1 MEQSSYV
8 SLLQKQQGKAKLA
21 KFYRRRRS
29 EEELRSAASLI
40 IVEKCRSH
48 LVTLYIYAMHKF
60 SIRYEWQ
67 EANLWGQTL
76 WLLAAL
82 CYPKRSEFH
91 WTLDRQRS
99 NSYTFF
105 LLLLF
110 DRIDKHFGFG
120 LEFWL
125 NETYVCIEHTTYQG
139 KETLLLKNV
148 ELNGIF
154 GVK

>member
-8 SLLQKQQGKAKLA
+8 SLLQKQQGKAN
-21 KFYRRRRS
+21 FYRRRRS

-76 WLLAAL
+76 CLLAAA
-82 CYPKRSEFH
+82 
-91 WTLDRQRS
+91 
-99 NSYTFF
+99 
-105 LLLLF
+105 LLS
-110 DRIDKHFGFG
+110 K
-120 LEFWL
+120 
-125 NETYVCIEHTTYQG
+125 T
-139 KETLLLKNV
+139 
-148 ELNGIF
+148 
-154 GVK
+154 

>member
-1 MEQSSYV
+1 MFLFYKSS
-8 SLLQKQQGKAKLA
+8 KL
-21 KFYRRRRS
+21 YRRRRS

-76 WLLAAL
+76 WLLAVL

-105 LLLLF
+105 SFFSLIQLTSILALGWNS
-110 DRIDKHFGFG
+110 DWMR
-120 LEFWL
+120 LM
-125 NETYVCIEHTTYQG
+125 YVLSTHTNVGQ
-139 KETLLLKNV
+139 EILLLKNV
-148 ELNGIF
+148 GLNGIF

>member
-1 MEQSSYV
+1 MEQSGYV
-8 SLLQKQQGKAKLA
+8 SLSQKQQAKQLSSVES
-21 KFYRRRRS
+21 RRS

-76 WLLAAL
+76 WLLSAACSL

-105 LLLLF
+105 FSLIQLTSILALGWNS
-110 DRIDKHFGFG
+110 DWMN
-120 LEFWL
+120 L
-125 NETYVCIEHTTYQG
+125 CIEHTYQCRA
-139 KETLLLKNV
+139 KKHS
-148 ELNGIF
+148 F
-154 GVK
+154 